1 MSPTNKHVLLSDIV
15 MKKID
20 LILSIASVQLLY
32 ATSFFLLKRRG
43 DQEAAEA
50 AEHGVVASP
59 IPIYKC

>member
-1 MSPTNKHVLLSDIV
+1 MSPRNKHVLLSDIV

-32 ATSFFLLKRRG
+32 ATSFFLLKRG